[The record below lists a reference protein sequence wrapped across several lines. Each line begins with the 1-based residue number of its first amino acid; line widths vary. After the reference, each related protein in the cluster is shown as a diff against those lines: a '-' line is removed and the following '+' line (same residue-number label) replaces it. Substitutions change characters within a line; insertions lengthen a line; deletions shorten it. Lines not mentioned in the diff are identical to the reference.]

1 MLNNLDRFFD
11 LAAGKAGG
19 KLAVAACHDRDVLLA
34 CIEAETR
41 GLCHPI
47 LIGDGQKTAE
57 LLCKLGHDPAAFE
70 IITTPD
76 DVASAAMAV
85 SLVREGKANAIMKG
99 LLQTGDLMR
108 AVINKET
115 GIRTGRL
122 LSHVMVYECPGC
134 DRLLYLTD
142 GGMNTFP
149 TLDQK
154 AEILE
159 NAAQVLHKLGY
170 TESAAACICG
180 AEAVNPKI
188 QSTLDAQALSE
199 MTDRWAPYGLSVY
212 GPVGLDLA
220 ISPHA
225 VEKKKYNAP
234 GAGRADILL
243 VPDIEAGNMLYKE
256 LTWLAGAA
264 TAGLVLGTRVPVLL
278 TSRSDAVQARV
289 DSCAVAALYARALA
303 AGAR

>member
-1 MLNNLDRFFD
+1 MLNNLDTFFD
-11 LAAGKAGG
+11 LAARKEGSR
-19 KLAVAACHDRDVLLA
+19 LAVAACHDKDVLRA
-34 CIEAETR
+34 CIEAEAR

-47 LIGDGQKTAE
+47 LIGNGQKTAAILTE
-57 LLCKLGHDPAAFE
+57 LGSDPNAFE
-70 IITTPD
+70 IIDTED
-76 DVASAAMAV
+76 DLASAAKAV
-85 SLVREGKANAIMKG
+85 ALVREGRANSIMKG

-122 LSHVMVYECPGC
+122 ISHVMVYECPGY

-149 TLDQK
+149 TLEQK
-154 AEILE
+154 ADILE
-159 NAAQVLHKLGY
+159 NAAIVLQQLGY

-188 QSTLDAQALSE
+188 ASTTDAQALSA
-199 MTDRWAPYGLSVY
+199 MTERWAPYGLSVY

-234 GAGRADILL
+234 GAGKADILL
-243 VPDIEAGNMLYKE
+243 VPNYEVGNGIGKAMTYFGNARSAGIIV
-256 LTWLAGAA
+256 GAA
-264 TAGLVLGTRVPVLL
+264 CPIVLVSRADSFESKLL
-278 TSRSDAVQARV
+278 SIAM
-289 DSCAVAALYARALA
+289 AVAVA
-303 AGAR
+303 

>member
-1 MLNNLDRFFD
+1 MLNNLDSFLD
-11 LAAGKAGG
+11 LAAQKQGG
-19 KLAVAACHDRDVLLA
+19 RLAVAACHDKDVLLA
-34 CIEAETR
+34 CIEAEKR

-47 LIGDGQKTAE
+47 LIGDGAKTAE
-57 LLCKLGHDPAAFE
+57 LLTALGHDPAAFE
-70 IITTPD
+70 IIDAND
-76 DVASAAMAV
+76 DPASAAMAV
-85 SLVREGKANAIMKG
+85 SLVREGKADSIMKG

-122 LSHVMVYECPGC
+122 LSHVMVYECPGY

-149 TLDQK
+149 TLEQK

-159 NAAQVLHKLGY
+159 NAAVVLKKLGY

-188 QSTLDAQALSE
+188 TSTTDALALSE

-225 VEKKKYNAP
+225 VEKKKYTAP
-234 GAGRADILL
+234 GAGKADILL
-243 VPDIEAGNMLYKE
+243 VPNYEVGNGIGKAMTYFGNARSAGVIV
-256 LTWLAGAA
+256 GAA
-264 TAGLVLGTRVPVLL
+264 CPIVLVSRADSFEAKLL
-278 TSRSDAVQARV
+278 SIAM
-289 DSCAVAALYARALA
+289 AVAIA
-303 AGAR
+303 

>member
-1 MLNNLDRFFD
+1 MLNNLDCFFD

-243 VPDIEAGNMLYKE
+243 VPNYEVGNGIGKAMTYFGNARSAGVIV
-256 LTWLAGAA
+256 GAA
-264 TAGLVLGTRVPVLL
+264 CPIVLVSRADSFETKLL
-278 TSRSDAVQARV
+278 SIAM
-289 DSCAVAALYARALA
+289 AAAISPENH
-303 AGAR
+303 

>member
-1 MLNNLDRFFD
+1 MLNNLDSFLD
-11 LAAGKAGG
+11 LAAQKQGG
-19 KLAVAACHDRDVLLA
+19 RLAVAACHDKDVLLA
-34 CIEAETR
+34 CIEAEKR

-47 LIGDGQKTAE
+47 LIGDGAKTAE
-57 LLCKLGHDPAAFE
+57 LLTALGHDPAAFE
-70 IITTPD
+70 IIDAND
-76 DVASAAMAV
+76 DPASAAMAV
-85 SLVREGKANAIMKG
+85 SLVREGKADSIMKG

-122 LSHVMVYECPGC
+122 LSHVMVYECPGY

-149 TLDQK
+149 TLEQK

-159 NAAQVLHKLGY
+159 NAAVVLKKLGY
-170 TESAAACICG
+170 TQSAAACICG

-188 QSTLDAQALSE
+188 TSTTDALALSE

-225 VEKKKYNAP
+225 VEKKKYTAP
-234 GAGRADILL
+234 GAGKADILL
-243 VPDIEAGNMLYKE
+243 VPNYEVGNGIGKAMTYFGNARSAGVIV
-256 LTWLAGAA
+256 GAA
-264 TAGLVLGTRVPVLL
+264 CPIVLVSRADSFEAKLL
-278 TSRSDAVQARV
+278 SIAM
-289 DSCAVAALYARALA
+289 AAAIA
-303 AGAR
+303 

>member
-1 MLNNLDRFFD
+1 MLNNLDAFLD
-11 LAAGKAGG
+11 LAARKQGG
-19 KLAVAACHDRDVLLA
+19 RLAVAACHDKDVLLA
-34 CIEAETR
+34 CIEAEKR

-47 LIGDGQKTAE
+47 LIGDGTKTAD
-57 LLCKLGHDPAAFE
+57 LLTALGHDPASFE
-70 IITTPD
+70 IIDTPD
-76 DVASAAMAV
+76 DITSAAMAV
-85 SLVREGKANAIMKG
+85 SLVREGKADSIMKG

-122 LSHVMVYECPGC
+122 LSHVMVYECPGY

-149 TLDQK
+149 TLEQK

-159 NAAQVLHKLGY
+159 NAAEVLKKLGY

-188 QSTLDAQALSE
+188 ASTTDAQALSE
-199 MTDRWAPYGLSVY
+199 MQDRWAPYGLSVY

-234 GAGRADILL
+234 GAGKADILL
-243 VPDIEAGNMLYKE
+243 VPNYEVGNGIGKAMTYFGNARSAGVIV
-256 LTWLAGAA
+256 GAA
-264 TAGLVLGTRVPVLL
+264 CPIVLVSRADSFEAKLL
-278 TSRSDAVQARV
+278 SIAMASAIA
-289 DSCAVAALYARALA
+289 
-303 AGAR
+303 

>member
-1 MLNNLDRFFD
+1 MLNNLDSFLD
-11 LAAGKAGG
+11 LAAQKQGG
-19 KLAVAACHDRDVLLA
+19 RLAVAACHDKDVLLA
-34 CIEAETR
+34 CIEAEKR

-47 LIGDGQKTAE
+47 LIGDGAKTAE
-57 LLCKLGHDPAAFE
+57 LLTALGHDPAAFE
-70 IITTPD
+70 IIDAND
-76 DVASAAMAV
+76 DPASAAMAV
-85 SLVREGKANAIMKG
+85 SLVREGKADSIMKG

-122 LSHVMVYECPGC
+122 LSHVMVYECPGY

-149 TLDQK
+149 TLEQK

-159 NAAQVLHKLGY
+159 NAAEVLKKLGY
-170 TESAAACICG
+170 AESASACICG

-188 QSTLDAQALSE
+188 ASTTDALALSE

-234 GAGRADILL
+234 GAGKADILL
-243 VPDIEAGNMLYKE
+243 VPNYEVGNGIGKAMTYFGNARSAGVIV
-256 LTWLAGAA
+256 GAA
-264 TAGLVLGTRVPVLL
+264 CPIVLVSRADSFEAKLL
-278 TSRSDAVQARV
+278 SIAM
-289 DSCAVAALYARALA
+289 AAAIA
-303 AGAR
+303 

>member
-1 MLNNLDRFFD
+1 MLNNLDAFLN
-11 LAAGKAGG
+11 LAARKQGG
-19 KLAVAACHDRDVLLA
+19 RLAVAACHDKDVLLA
-34 CIEAETR
+34 CIEAEKR

-47 LIGDGQKTAE
+47 LIGDGTKTAE
-57 LLCKLGHDPAAFE
+57 LLTALGHDPAAFE
-70 IITTPD
+70 IINTPD
-76 DVASAAMAV
+76 DITSAAMAV
-85 SLVREGKANAIMKG
+85 SLVREGKADSIMKG

-108 AVINKET
+108 AVIHKET

-122 LSHVMVYECPGC
+122 LSHVMVYECPGY

-149 TLDQK
+149 TLEQK

-159 NAAQVLHKLGY
+159 NAAEVLKKLGY

-188 QSTLDAQALSE
+188 TSTTDAQALSE
-199 MTDRWAPYGLSVY
+199 MKERWAPYGLSVY

-234 GAGRADILL
+234 GAGKADILL
-243 VPDIEAGNMLYKE
+243 VPNYEVGNGIGKAMTYFGNARSAGVIV
-256 LTWLAGAA
+256 GAA
-264 TAGLVLGTRVPVLL
+264 CPIVLVSRADSFEAKLL
-278 TSRSDAVQARV
+278 SIAMASAIA
-289 DSCAVAALYARALA
+289 
-303 AGAR
+303 

>member
-1 MLNNLDRFFD
+1 MLNNLDSFLD
-11 LAAGKAGG
+11 LAAQKQGG
-19 KLAVAACHDRDVLLA
+19 RLAVAACHDKDVLLA
-34 CIEAETR
+34 CIEAEKR

-47 LIGDGQKTAE
+47 LIGDGAKTAE
-57 LLCKLGHDPAAFE
+57 LLTALGHDPAAFE
-70 IITTPD
+70 IIDAND
-76 DVASAAMAV
+76 DPASAAMAV
-85 SLVREGKANAIMKG
+85 SLVREGKADSIMKG

-122 LSHVMVYECPGC
+122 LSHVMVYECPGY

-149 TLDQK
+149 TLEQK

-159 NAAQVLHKLGY
+159 NAAVVLKKLGY
-170 TESAAACICG
+170 TQSAAACICG

-188 QSTLDAQALSE
+188 TSTTDALALSE

-225 VEKKKYNAP
+225 VEKKKYTAP
-234 GAGRADILL
+234 GAGKADILL
-243 VPDIEAGNMLYKE
+243 VPNYEVGNGIGKAMTYFGNARSAGVIV
-256 LTWLAGAA
+256 GAA
-264 TAGLVLGTRVPVLL
+264 CPIVLVSRADSFEAKLL
-278 TSRSDAVQARV
+278 SIAM
-289 DSCAVAALYARALA
+289 AVAIA
-303 AGAR
+303 

>member
-19 KLAVAACHDRDVLLA
+19 TLAVAACHDRDVLLA

-243 VPDIEAGNMLYKE
+243 VPNYEVGNGIGKAMTYFGNARSAGVIV
-256 LTWLAGAA
+256 GAA
-264 TAGLVLGTRVPVLL
+264 CPIVLVSRADSFETKLL
-278 TSRSDAVQARV
+278 SIAM
-289 DSCAVAALYARALA
+289 AAAISPENR
-303 AGAR
+303 

>member
-1 MLNNLDRFFD
+1 
-11 LAAGKAGG
+11 
-19 KLAVAACHDRDVLLA
+19 
-34 CIEAETR
+34 
-41 GLCHPI
+41 
-47 LIGDGQKTAE
+47 
-57 LLCKLGHDPAAFE
+57 
-70 IITTPD
+70 
-76 DVASAAMAV
+76 MAV

-180 AEAVNPKI
+180 AEAVNPK
-188 QSTLDAQALSE
+188 STLDAQALSE

-243 VPDIEAGNMLYKE
+243 VPNYEVGNGIGKAMTYFGNARSAGVIV
-256 LTWLAGAA
+256 GAA
-264 TAGLVLGTRVPVLL
+264 CPIVLVSRADSFETKLL
-278 TSRSDAVQARV
+278 SIAM
-289 DSCAVAALYARALA
+289 AAAISPENR
-303 AGAR
+303 

>member
-11 LAAGKAGG
+11 LAAQKAGG
-19 KLAVAACHDRDVLLA
+19 RLAVAACHDKDVLLA
-34 CIEAETR
+34 CIEAEKR

-47 LIGDGQKTAE
+47 LIGDGEKTVE
-57 LLCKLGHDPAAFE
+57 LLRTLGQDPAACE
-70 IITTPD
+70 IISTPD
-76 DVASAAMAV
+76 DAASAAMAV
-85 SLVREGKANAIMKG
+85 SLVREGKADSIMKG

-108 AVINKET
+108 AVIHKET

-122 LSHVMVYECPGC
+122 LSHVMVYECPGY

-149 TLDQK
+149 SLEQK

-159 NAAQVLHKLGY
+159 NAAQVLQKLGY

-180 AEAVNPKI
+180 AEAINPKI

-199 MTDRWAPYGLSVY
+199 MQDRWAPYGLSVY

-225 VEKKKYNAP
+225 VEKKKYYAP

-243 VPDIEAGNMLYKE
+243 VPNYEVGNGIGKAMTYFGGARSAGIIV
-256 LTWLAGAA
+256 GAA
-264 TAGLVLGTRVPVLL
+264 CPIVLVSRADSFETKLL
-278 TSRSDAVQARV
+278 SIAMAAAVV
-289 DSCAVAALYARALA
+289 
-303 AGAR
+303 

>member
-70 IITTPD
+70 IIATPD

-99 LLQTGDLMR
+99 LLQTSDLMR

-243 VPDIEAGNMLYKE
+243 VPNYEVGNGIGKAMTYFGNARSAGVIV
-256 LTWLAGAA
+256 GAA
-264 TAGLVLGTRVPVLL
+264 CPIVLVSRADSFETKLL
-278 TSRSDAVQARV
+278 SIAM
-289 DSCAVAALYARALA
+289 AAAISPENR
-303 AGAR
+303 

>member
-199 MTDRWAPYGLSVY
+199 MTDRWTPYGLSVY

-243 VPDIEAGNMLYKE
+243 VPNYEVGNGIGKAMTYFGNARSAGVIV
-256 LTWLAGAA
+256 GAA
-264 TAGLVLGTRVPVLL
+264 CPIVLVSRADSFETKLL
-278 TSRSDAVQARV
+278 SIAM
-289 DSCAVAALYARALA
+289 AAAISPENR
-303 AGAR
+303 

>member
-19 KLAVAACHDRDVLLA
+19 KLAVAACHDKDVLLA
-34 CIEAETR
+34 CIEAQQR

-47 LIGDGQKTAE
+47 LIGDGEKTAA
-57 LLCKLGHDPAAFE
+57 LLCELGHDPAAFE
-70 IITTPD
+70 IIATPD

-149 TLDQK
+149 NLEQK

-159 NAAQVLHKLGY
+159 NAAQVLQKLGY

-225 VEKKKYNAP
+225 VEKKKYKAV

-243 VPDIEAGNMLYKE
+243 VPNYEVGNGIGKAMTYFGNARSAGIIV
-256 LTWLAGAA
+256 GAA
-264 TAGLVLGTRVPVLL
+264 CPIVLVSRADSFETKLL
-278 TSRSDAVQARV
+278 SIAM
-289 DSCAVAALYARALA
+289 AAAISPENH
-303 AGAR
+303 